1 MNTDPATLRK
11 VYFDAWQKVL
21 KGEPQTPMEAM
32 IAEIIQRHPEY
43 HQLFGDPNHFEN
55 YQNEKFNLDHNPFFH
70 LGLHVT
76 IAEQVSV
83 DRPFGIRELY
93 HQLLKKYGDKNIAE
107 HKMMECL
114 AKLLIHSFHQADN
127 QIEEHYLEAIR
138 KLI

>member
-1 MNTDPATLRK
+1 MSTDPATLRK
-11 VYFDAWQKVL
+11 VYFDAWQKEL
-21 KGEPQTPMEAM
+21 KGELKTPMETL
-32 IAEIIQRHPEY
+32 IADIIRRHPEY
-43 HQLFGDPNHFEN
+43 HPLFSDLDNFES

-76 IAEQVSV
+76 IAEQISV
-83 DRPFGIRELY
+83 DRPLGIRDLY
-93 HQLLKKYGDKNIAE
+93 LKLLKKIGEKTQTE

-114 AKLLIHSFHQADN
+114 AQLLLKSFQQTDN